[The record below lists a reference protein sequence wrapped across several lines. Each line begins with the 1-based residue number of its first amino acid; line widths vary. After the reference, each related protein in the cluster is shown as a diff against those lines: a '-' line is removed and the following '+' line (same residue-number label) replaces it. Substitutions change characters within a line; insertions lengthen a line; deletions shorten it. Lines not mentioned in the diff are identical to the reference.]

1 MTANY
6 FAGLNTPEEIK
17 RAYRDLAR
25 QHHPDLGGD
34 LETMKAINA
43 AFHAALSGQNGKTND
58 GRTYKYNAK
67 SEQEIMDVIAE
78 LLKLPNLE
86 ISLIGYWVWIQGDTK
101 PVKDQLK
108 AQKCR
113 WHSGRSCWYWKP
125 AWCGKTRSNP
135 GGLDTLAAKYGYQ
148 GFTSDAQQQPA
159 QPRKLAAA

>member
-1 MTANY
+1 MTATY
-6 FAGLNTPEEIK
+6 FAGLSTPEEIK

-43 AFHAALSGQNGKTND
+43 AYHAALSGQNGKTSD

-86 ISLIGYWVWIQGDTK
+86 
-101 PVKDQLK
+101 DQLK
-108 AQKCR
+108 AQQCR

-125 AWCGKTRSNP
+125 AWCGKSRSNP
-135 GGLDTLAAKYGYQ
+135 GGLETLAAKYGYQ
-148 GFTSDAQQQPA
+148 GFTSSEANQPA
-159 QPRKLAAA
+159 APRQLAAA